1 MATIDERVVSLKLNN
16 KQFLSAIQESAAGMD
31 KLKGSLSKVG
41 ESASGLKRIGEI
53 ARNTTL
59 GDLAGSAL
67 DAASNMSV
75 LQGVGVAALGGIA
88 ATAVQAGKSL
98 VQSFI
103 QPIMDGFS
111 EYETQI
117 NAVQTILA
125 NTSQNGTT
133 LDQVNASLE
142 QLNTYADKTIYNFTE
157 MTNAIGTFT
166 VAGIGLEEST
176 AAVKGFS
183 NVAALSGANAQQ
195 AAGAMYQLA
204 QAMSSGVVK
213 LQDWMSIEK
222 AGIGGKQFQEA
233 LIETA
238 RVYGQGVDA
247 AIEKNGNFR
256 LSLQEGWLTAEVMT
270 TTLTALTNDLS
281 EAQLVEMGYSEEQ
294 AAKMKELAQK
304 AFDSATQIRTFTQM
318 IGTWAEALGSGW
330 SKTWQI
336 ILGDF
341 GQAQAL
347 FTGIGNWVGSIIDE
361 ASDARNSF
369 LEMWASLGGRDDLLR
384 GLKNIFLSIFKI
396 IGQLSTAFDRVFG
409 GASAEGLAR
418 ITKAFADFTEKL
430 FITNN
435 FADKLEWTFTG
446 LFSVFHILWTV
457 VSEVAQV
464 IFTVASHII
473 SALFPA
479 FAGVNSGVFQ
489 ITKVIGKVIYAFDQ
503 WFTRLDIGG
512 KLLKFLIPPIDLLG
526 KVISWVVGK
535 IHDFFMWLDIGGKV
549 TAAGAAIKGLSD
561 KFAALKDSFKN
572 SALGQ
577 QFAEAIDSI
586 HNAVDK
592 AKNKISEFGQMVGD
606 KLKNKFD
613 AGKNAV
619 INYFKGFDLGNIVS
633 MQDVLD
639 AVGKKFDQLAEKLK
653 ISERI
658 QWLKEKL
665 LELRDSLVELWHE
678 VQNSSAWKTLGD
690 AFSKAGDKVTGL
702 ASSFQDW
709 VNKHKNVKS
718 AAGATATAVASV
730 GDAAQG
736 AAQKAG
742 EAAKESFFKKWL
754 DDLKRLAEQLHLP
767 ELFESVKQKLIEIKN
782 LFTQTIGP
790 KIKEGATQ
798 AFGAIGDALGKANE
812 NLKSYDMGKILIT
825 AIGGSM
831 MVAIVKWVNTFKEN
845 LEKQNNLIDKVSE
858 TFDKLGGV
866 LEAFQQQVKA
876 EALIKI
882 AIAIGLLTLAL
893 LVMSLVPFK
902 KLVQGVVALGIVM
915 KMLMMTME
923 QLNSMDIKGIWEVMP
938 VLMALGVTLV
948 LIAAAIAI
956 LGKMNAA
963 DAIQG
968 VIAFRVV
975 MAILIEAL
983 DSISKNKTA
992 AEGAAVILALA
1003 LAANMFAIAVLILG
1017 SMPTDTAIQG
1027 VIALGAVVAIL
1038 AGFMYIVT
1046 KNPNMATGAAVLMG
1060 LAVAVNLLVG
1070 AIWIL
1075 GSMDTGKLLQGAIAV
1090 GAIIVVLGAALMA
1103 AGATRST
1110 AAGSIIAM
1118 AVAVIALSFAVEKL
1132 GNMDTVSLVK
1142 GIVALAAG
1150 LAILVAA
1157 MYGAEIFQ
1165 TGAIALSIAAV
1176 AVAIFGNSLKSLA
1189 ELSWIQIAAGLIA
1202 LAGGLAIMLAAAW
1215 VAQMVAPGLIIL
1227 TAVLIALGIAM
1238 LPVSIAL
1245 AGFALILGIAATAGA
1260 AAFVVLAEGIKM
1272 LSALLP
1278 QLAIDLANAIANFII
1293 TLGSK
1298 APEIGVAIAQ
1308 LMAAA
1313 IYAIVVNTPGVV
1325 HALFVLIQALMTEID
1340 SHAEEFGEKAAGTIA
1355 KFIQGIA
1362 NKLPDVI
1369 DAGTNLIIAFLDGI
1383 GNSFPKILDKA
1394 GETIVK
1400 FLDGIEQAITK
1411 YAPQIR
1417 QKGIDIAY
1425 AIVNGITGGLLDKA
1439 SEVKDE
1445 LVNLCSK
1452 AYNGAKDFFGIK
1464 SPSRLMRGFGHY
1476 VGEGLAIGIDKSTD
1490 RVEAASVGM
1499 ANAAY
1504 EAMKAS
1510 FDKVNELVEDDPSFQ
1525 PNIKPVLDL
1534 EELQKQAQAINGLG
1548 GSLGVSTNLANGAR
1562 PKLNLETDP
1571 GQAPTSPV
1579 TNVTF
1584 NQNNYSPESLSESEI
1599 YRQTHNQLARARRIL
1614 NS

>member
-16 KQFLSAIQESAAGMD
+16 QQFLSAIQTSAAGMD
-31 KLKGSLSKVG
+31 QLKSSLKMEG
-41 ESASGLKRIGEI
+41 ATSGLERIAEV
-53 ARNTTL
+53 ARNTSL
-59 GDLAGSAL
+59 GDLAAKAL
-67 DAASNMSV
+67 DVASNMSV
-75 LQGVGVAALGGIA
+75 MQAASLAALGGIGA
-88 ATAVQAGKSL
+88 AAVSAGQQLISGYFNIVKE
-98 VQSFI
+98 
-103 QPIMDGFS
+103 GFQ
-111 EYETQI
+111 EYELQMKS
-117 NAVQTILA
+117 VQTIMA
-125 NTSQNGTT
+125 NTASKGTT
-133 LDQVNASLE
+133 LAQTNAALKE
-142 QLNTYADKTIYNFTE
+142 LNTYADKTIYNFGE
-157 MTNAIGTFT
+157 MTKN
-166 VAGIGLEEST
+166 IGLFT
-176 AAVKGFS
+176 AAGVDLDTSVSSIKGLS
-183 NVAALSGANAQQ
+183 NLAAMSGATSEQ
-195 AAGAMYQLA
+195 AATAMQQLS
-204 QAMSSGVVK
+204 QAIAAGTVK
-213 LQDWMSIEK
+213 LQDWNSVVN
-222 AGIGGKQFQEA
+222 AGMGGEAFQNA
-233 LIETA
+233 LKETS
-238 RVYGQGVDA
+238 RMMGTGVDE
-247 AIEKNGNFR
+247 AIAKQGSFR
-256 LSLQEGWLTAEVMT
+256 ESLKDGWLTAEVMT
-270 TTLTALTNDLS
+270 KTLTAVTNDYS
-281 EAQLVEMGYSEEQ
+281 QEQLVAMGYTEEQ
-294 AAKMKELAQK
+294 AANLVQLAQNG
-304 AFDSATQIRTFTQM
+304 FDAATKVRTFTQL
-318 IGTWAEALGSGW
+318 IDTFKEAIGSGW
-330 SKTWQI
+330 SETFQI
-336 ILGDF
+336 LVGDFDEATELFTGLSDFLGGIVDASAKARNAMLQWWKDAGGREALINALAFAFQNVWKVVQSIGKAFASVFGGNLAFNLTRITFHFGVLMSYLEVTDNSANKIQRTFAGLFAAVRILITPFVEVGKIIFGVASALMAALYPATTGAGGGLLAITATLGDF
-341 GQAQAL
+341 VVWL
-347 FTGIGNWVGSIIDE
+347 NKSIQKMDI
-361 ASDARNSF
+361 A
-369 LEMWASLGGRDDLLR
+369 
-384 GLKNIFLSIFKI
+384 
-396 IGQLSTAFDRVFG
+396 
-409 GASAEGLAR
+409 
-418 ITKAFADFTEKL
+418 
-430 FITNN
+430 
-435 FADKLEWTFTG
+435 
-446 LFSVFHILWTV
+446 
-457 VSEVAQV
+457 
-464 IFTVASHII
+464 
-473 SALFPA
+473 
-479 FAGVNSGVFQ
+479 
-489 ITKVIGKVIYAFDQ
+489 GKV
-503 WFTRLDIGG
+503 
-512 KLLKFLIPPIDLLG
+512 LKFLVPPINL
-526 KVISWVVGK
+526 VGK
-535 IHDFFMWLDIGGKV
+535 ILTWVTEKIQDFFRWLDIGGRVRSLSASFGGLKSVIGTLNTAVVNSPIGKAFSTVGEKV
-549 TAAGAAIKGLSD
+549 GNTVLQVKEGIQSLGEHLGEKVSS
-561 KFAALKDSFKN
+561 KFKTF
-572 SALGQ
+572 
-577 QFAEAIDSI
+577 
-586 HNAVDK
+586 
-592 AKNKISEFGQMVGD
+592 GD
-606 KLKNKFD
+606 KLSGIFS
-613 AGKNAV
+613 
-619 INYFKGFDLGNIVS
+619 GFDVSNVDWMETVVGNLVS
-633 MQDVLD
+633 KFEQFGEKIKIGEKIEWLKQKLD
-639 AVGKKFDQLAEKLK
+639 DLAEAFAKLYEK
-653 ISERI
+653 ILHSGI
-658 QWLKEKL
+658 WDKL
-665 LELRDSLVELWHE
+665 GSGFD
-678 VQNSSAWKTLGD
+678 
-690 AFSKAGDKVTGL
+690 KAGEKVIGLATKFKDWVTGQNEVKTA
-702 ASSFQDW
+702 ASSTAAAVSEVGTAAAD
-709 VNKHKNVKS
+709 S
-718 AAGATATAVASV
+718 AK
-730 GDAAQG
+730 
-736 AAQKAG
+736 KAG
-742 EAAKESFFKKWL
+742 EAAKESFLHKWMEDIKK
-754 DDLKRLAEQLHLP
+754 LAEQLHLP

-790 KIKEGATQ
+790 KIKEGASQ
-798 AFGAIGDALGKANE
+798 AFGAIGEALGKANE

-831 MVAIVKWVNTFKEN
+831 MVAIVKWVKTFSEN
-845 LEKQNNLIDKVSE
+845 LEKQGNLIDKVSE
-858 TFDKLGGV
+858 TFDKLGNV
-866 LEAFQQQVKA
+866 LEAFEQQVKA

-893 LVMSLVPFK
+893 LVMALVPFK

-923 QLNSMDIKGIWEVMP
+923 QVNSMDIKGIWEVMP
-938 VLMALGVTLV
+938 VLLALGVTLV

-1017 SMPTDTAIQG
+1017 SMPTETAIQG

-1202 LAGGLAIMLAAAW
+1202 LAGGLAILLAAAW

-1313 IYAIVVNTPGVV
+1313 IYAITVNIPGVV
-1325 HALFVLIQALMTEID
+1325 HALFVLIQALMAEID

-1417 QKGIDIAY
+1417 EKGINIAY

-1452 AYNGAKDFFGIK
+1452 AYEGAKDFFGIK

-1490 RVEAASVGM
+1490 RVESASVGM

-1504 EAMKAS
+1504 EAMKQS
-1510 FDKVNELVEDDPSFQ
+1510 FDKVNELIEDDPSFQ

-1534 EELQKQAQAINGLG
+1534 EELQKQAQAINGIG
-1548 GSLGVSTNLANGAR
+1548 GSLGVSTSLANGAR
-1562 PKLNLETDP
+1562 PKLNLESDP
-1571 GQAPTSPV
+1571 GQASTNPV

-1584 NQNNYSPESLSESEI
+1584 NQNNYSPESLSEAEI

>member
-31 KLKGSLSKVG
+31 KLKGSLGKVG
-41 ESASGLKRIGEI
+41 ESAGGLQRIGEI

-59 GDLAGSAL
+59 GDLASSAL

-75 LQGVGVAALGGIA
+75 LQGIGVAALGGVASMAIE
-88 ATAVQAGKSL
+88 AGKSV
-98 VQSFI
+98 VQGFL
-103 QPIMDGFS
+103 QPIKDGFA

-142 QLNTYADKTIYNFTE
+142 ELNTYADKTIYNFTE

-204 QAMSSGVVK
+204 QAMSSGAVK

-238 RVYGQGVDA
+238 RVYGQNVDA
-247 AIEKNGNFR
+247 AIAKNGNFR

-270 TTLTALTNDLS
+270 KTLTALTNDLS
-281 EAQLVEMGYSEEQ
+281 ESQLVEMGYSDEQ
-294 AAKMKELAQK
+294 AAKMKQLAQK
-304 AFDSATQIRTFTQM
+304 AFDSATQIRTFSQM
-318 IGTWAEALGSGW
+318 IGTWGEALGSGW
-330 SKTWQI
+330 SKSWQI

-341 GQAQAL
+341 GQAQVL
-347 FTGIGNWVGSIIDE
+347 FTSMGNWVGGLIDKM
-361 ASDARNSF
+361 SDARNAM
-369 LEMWASLGGRDDLLR
+369 LQWWASAGGRESLINAL
-384 GLKNIFLSIFKI
+384 
-396 IGQLSTAFDRVFG
+396 AFAFQNVWKVVQAVGKAFGSVFG
-409 GASAEGLAR
+409 GNTAFNLTRMTFHLGVLLSYLEVTDNSANKIQRTFAGLFAAVRILITPFIEVGKIIFGVASALMAALYPATTGAGGGLLA
-418 ITKAFADFTEKL
+418 ITATLGDF
-430 FITNN
+430 
-435 FADKLEWTFTG
+435 
-446 LFSVFHILWTV
+446 V
-457 VSEVAQV
+457 VWLNKSIQKMDIA
-464 IFTVASHII
+464 
-473 SALFPA
+473 
-479 FAGVNSGVFQ
+479 
-489 ITKVIGKVIYAFDQ
+489 GKV
-503 WFTRLDIGG
+503 
-512 KLLKFLIPPIDLLG
+512 LKFLVPPINLLG
-526 KVISWVVGK
+526 KILTWVTEK
-535 IHDFFMWLDIGGKV
+535 IQGFFRWLDIGGRVK
-549 TAAGAAIKGLSD
+549 
-561 KFAALKDSFKN
+561 
-572 SALGQ
+572 ALGSA
-577 QFAEAIDSI
+577 FSGLKTAIGSLNTAIANSPIGKAFSAVGEKVSNTVLSI
-586 HNAVDK
+586 KESIQSLGEHIGEKVSSK
-592 AKNKISEFGQMVGD
+592 FKTFGD
-606 KLKNKFD
+606 KLSGVFTGFD
-613 AGKNAV
+613 ASKVDWIEEV
-619 INYFKGFDLGNIVS
+619 IGGMVSKLEQFGQKIKVAEKIEWFKQKLDELAEAFAKLYEKILHAGIWEKVGAGFD
-633 MQDVLD
+633 
-639 AVGKKFDQLAEKLK
+639 
-653 ISERI
+653 
-658 QWLKEKL
+658 
-665 LELRDSLVELWHE
+665 
-678 VQNSSAWKTLGD
+678 
-690 AFSKAGDKVTGL
+690 KAGNKVISLATKFKDWVTG
-702 ASSFQDW
+702 Q
-709 VNKHKNVKS
+709 NEVKTAATTTAAAVSEVGTAAADS
-718 AAGATATAVASV
+718 AK
-730 GDAAQG
+730 
-736 AAQKAG
+736 KAG
-742 EAAKESFFKKWL
+742 EAAKESFLHKWMEDIKK
-754 DDLKRLAEQLHLP
+754 LAEQLHLP
-767 ELFESVKQKLIEIKN
+767 ELFESVKEKLIEIKN

-798 AFGAIGDALGKANE
+798 AFGAIGEALGKANE

-831 MVAIVKWVNTFKEN
+831 MIAIVKWVKTFSEN
-845 LEKQNNLIDKVSE
+845 LEKQGQFIDKVSE
-858 TFDKLGGV
+858 TFDKLGNV
-866 LEAFQQQVKA
+866 LEAFEQQVKS

-893 LVMSLVPFK
+893 LVMALVPFK
-902 KLVQGVVALGIVM
+902 KLVQGIVALGIVM
-915 KMLMMTME
+915 KMLTMTLE
-923 QLNSMDIKGIWEVMP
+923 QVSNIDIKGIWQVMP
-938 VLMALGVTLV
+938 VLLALGVTLI

-983 DSISKNKTA
+983 DSVSKNKTA
-992 AEGAAVILALA
+992 PEGAAIILALA

-1017 SMPTDTAIQG
+1017 SMPTETAIQG

-1060 LAVAVNLLVG
+1060 LAVAVNLLVA

-1090 GAIIVVLGAALMA
+1090 GAIIIVLGAALMA

-1118 AVAVIALSFAVEKL
+1118 ALAVIVLSFAVEKL

-1165 TGAIALSIAAV
+1165 TGAVMLSIAAV
-1176 AVAIFGNSLKSLA
+1176 AVALFANSLKGLA

-1202 LAGGLAIMLAAAW
+1202 LAGGLAILLAAAW
-1215 VAQMVAPGLIIL
+1215 VAQMVAPGLILL
-1227 TAVLIALGIAM
+1227 TAVLVALGFAM
-1238 LPVSIAL
+1238 LPVAITMA
-1245 AGFALILGIAATAGA
+1245 AFAVVLGIAATAGA

-1313 IYAIVVNTPGVV
+1313 IYAITVNIPGVV

-1340 SHAEEFGEKAAGTIA
+1340 SHAEEFGEKAAGSIA

-1476 VGEGLAIGIDKSTD
+1476 VGEGLAIGIDKSKD

-1504 EAMKAS
+1504 EAMKES

-1534 EELQKQAQAINGLG
+1534 EELQKQAQAINGIG
-1548 GSLGVSTNLANGAR
+1548 GSLGVSTSLANGAR
-1562 PKLNLETDP
+1562 PKLNLEADP
-1571 GQAPTSPV
+1571 GQAPTNPV

-1584 NQNNYSPESLSESEI
+1584 NQNNYSPESLSEAEI

-1614 NS
+1614 SS

>member
-16 KQFLSAIQESAAGMD
+16 QQFLSAIQTSAAGMD
-31 KLKGSLSKVG
+31 QLKSSLKMEG
-41 ESASGLKRIGEI
+41 ATSGLERIAEV
-53 ARNTTL
+53 ARNTSL
-59 GDLAGSAL
+59 GDLAAKAL
-67 DAASNMSV
+67 DVASNMSV
-75 LQGVGVAALGGIA
+75 MQAASLAALGGIGA
-88 ATAVQAGKSL
+88 AAVSAGQQLISGYFNIVKE
-98 VQSFI
+98 
-103 QPIMDGFS
+103 GFQ
-111 EYETQI
+111 EYELQMKS
-117 NAVQTILA
+117 VQTIMA
-125 NTSQNGTT
+125 NTASKGTT
-133 LDQVNASLE
+133 LAQTNAALKE
-142 QLNTYADKTIYNFTE
+142 LNTYADKTIYNFGE
-157 MTNAIGTFT
+157 MTKN
-166 VAGIGLEEST
+166 IGLFT
-176 AAVKGFS
+176 AAGVDLDTSVSSIKGLS
-183 NVAALSGANAQQ
+183 NLAAMSGATSEQ
-195 AAGAMYQLA
+195 AATAMQQLS
-204 QAMSSGVVK
+204 QAIAAGTVK
-213 LQDWMSIEK
+213 LQDWNSVVN
-222 AGIGGKQFQEA
+222 AGMGGEAFQNA
-233 LIETA
+233 LKETS
-238 RVYGQGVDA
+238 RMMGTGVDE
-247 AIEKNGNFR
+247 AIAKQGSFR
-256 LSLQEGWLTAEVMT
+256 ESLKDGWLTAEVMT
-270 TTLTALTNDLS
+270 KTLTAVTNDYS
-281 EAQLVEMGYSEEQ
+281 QEQLVAMGYTEEQ
-294 AAKMKELAQK
+294 AANLVQLAQNG
-304 AFDSATQIRTFTQM
+304 FDAATKVRTFTQL
-318 IGTWAEALGSGW
+318 IDTFKEAIGSGW
-330 SKTWQI
+330 SETFQI
-336 ILGDF
+336 LVGDFDEATELFTGLSDFLGGIVDASAKARNAMLQWWKDAGGREALINALAFAFQNVWKVVQSIGKAFASVFGGNLAFNLTRITFHFGVLMSYLEVTDNSANKIQRTFAGLFAAVRILITPFVEVGKIIFGVASALMAALYPATTGAGGGLLAITATLGDF
-341 GQAQAL
+341 VVWL
-347 FTGIGNWVGSIIDE
+347 NKSIQKMDI
-361 ASDARNSF
+361 A
-369 LEMWASLGGRDDLLR
+369 
-384 GLKNIFLSIFKI
+384 
-396 IGQLSTAFDRVFG
+396 
-409 GASAEGLAR
+409 
-418 ITKAFADFTEKL
+418 
-430 FITNN
+430 
-435 FADKLEWTFTG
+435 
-446 LFSVFHILWTV
+446 
-457 VSEVAQV
+457 
-464 IFTVASHII
+464 
-473 SALFPA
+473 
-479 FAGVNSGVFQ
+479 
-489 ITKVIGKVIYAFDQ
+489 GKV
-503 WFTRLDIGG
+503 
-512 KLLKFLIPPIDLLG
+512 LKFLVPPINL
-526 KVISWVVGK
+526 VGK
-535 IHDFFMWLDIGGKV
+535 ILTWVTEKIQDFFRWLDIGGRIRSLSASFGGLK
-549 TAAGAAIKGLSD
+549 GAIG
-561 KFAALKDSFKN
+561 
-572 SALGQ
+572 
-577 QFAEAIDSI
+577 
-586 HNAVDK
+586 
-592 AKNKISEFGQMVGD
+592 
-606 KLKNKFD
+606 
-613 AGKNAV
+613 
-619 INYFKGFDLGNIVS
+619 
-633 MQDVLD
+633 
-639 AVGKKFDQLAEKLK
+639 
-653 ISERI
+653 
-658 QWLKEKL
+658 
-665 LELRDSLVELWHE
+665 
-678 VQNSSAWKTLGD
+678 TL
-690 AFSKAGDKVTGL
+690 
-702 ASSFQDW
+702 
-709 VNKHKNVKS
+709 N
-718 AAGATATAVASV
+718 TAVANSPIGKAFSAV
-730 GDAAQG
+730 GEKVSNTVLQIKEGIQSLGEHVGEKVSSKFKSFGEKLSGIFSGFDVSNVDWMETVVGNLVTKFEQFGEKIKLGEKVEWLKQKLDSLAESFAKLYDKVLHAGIWEKLGSGFDKAGEKVLGLATKFKDWVTGQNEVKTAASST
-736 AAQKAG
+736 AAAVSEVGSAAADSAKKAG
-742 EAAKESFFKKWL
+742 EAAKESFLHKWMEDIKK
-754 DDLKRLAEQLHLP
+754 LAEQLHLP

-866 LEAFQQQVKA
+866 LEAFEQQVKS

-893 LVMSLVPFK
+893 LVMALVPFK
-902 KLVQGVVALGIVM
+902 KLIQGVVALGIVM
-915 KMLMMTME
+915 KMLTMTLE
-923 QLNSMDIKGIWEVMP
+923 QLGSMDVKGVWEVMP
-938 VLMALGVTLV
+938 VLFALGVTLV

-1202 LAGGLAIMLAAAW
+1202 LAGGLAILLAAAW

-1313 IYAIVVNTPGVV
+1313 IYAITVNIPGVV

-1417 QKGIDIAY
+1417 EKGINIAY

-1452 AYNGAKDFFGIK
+1452 AYEGAKDFFGIK
-1464 SPSRLMRGFGHY
+1464 SPSRLMRAFGGY
-1476 VGEGLAIGIDKSTD
+1476 VGDGLAIGIDKSTD
-1490 RVEAASVGM
+1490 RVESASVGM

-1504 EAMKAS
+1504 EAMKQS
-1510 FDKVNELVEDDPSFQ
+1510 FDKVNDLIEDDPSFQ

-1534 EELQKQAQAINGLG
+1534 EELQKQAQAINGIG
-1548 GSLGVSTNLANGAR
+1548 GSLGVSTSLANGAR
-1562 PKLNLETDP
+1562 PKLNLESDP

-1584 NQNNYSPESLSESEI
+1584 NQNNYSPESLSEAEI

>member
-16 KQFLSAIQESAAGMD
+16 NQFLSAIQTSAAGMD
-31 KLKGSLSKVG
+31 QLKSSLKMEG
-41 ESASGLKRIGEI
+41 ATSGLERIAEV
-53 ARNTTL
+53 ARNTSL
-59 GDLAGSAL
+59 GDLAAKAL
-67 DAASNMSV
+67 DVASNMSIMQAAS
-75 LQGVGVAALGGIA
+75 LAALGGIGA
-88 ATAVQAGKSL
+88 AAVSAGQQLISGYFNIVKE
-98 VQSFI
+98 
-103 QPIMDGFS
+103 GFQ
-111 EYETQI
+111 EYELQMKS
-117 NAVQTILA
+117 VQTIMA
-125 NTSQNGTT
+125 NTASKGTT
-133 LDQVNASLE
+133 LSETNSALKE
-142 QLNTYADKTIYNFTE
+142 LNTYADRTIYNFGE
-157 MTNAIGTFT
+157 MTKN
-166 VAGIGLEEST
+166 IGLFT
-176 AAVKGFS
+176 AAGVDLNTSVASIKGLS
-183 NVAALSGANAQQ
+183 NLAAMSGATSEQ
-195 AAGAMYQLA
+195 AATAMQQLS
-204 QAMSSGVVK
+204 QAISAGTVK
-213 LQDWMSIEK
+213 LQDWNSVVN
-222 AGIGGKQFQEA
+222 AGMGGEAFQNA
-233 LIETA
+233 LRETS
-238 RVYGQGVDA
+238 RMMGTGVDE
-247 AIEKNGNFR
+247 AIAKQGSFR
-256 LSLQEGWLTAEVMT
+256 ESLKDGWLTAEVMT
-270 TTLTALTNDLS
+270 KTLTAVTNDYS
-281 EAQLVEMGYSEEQ
+281 QEQLVAMGYTEEQ
-294 AAKMKELAQK
+294 AANLVQLAQNG
-304 AFDSATQIRTFTQM
+304 FDAATKVRTFTQL
-318 IGTWAEALGSGW
+318 IDTFKEAIGSGW
-330 SKTWQI
+330 SETFQI
-336 ILGDF
+336 LLGDF
-341 GQAQAL
+341 DEATEL
-347 FTGIGNWVGSIIDE
+347 FTGISDFLGGIVD
-361 ASDARNSF
+361 ASAKARNAM
-369 LEMWASLGGRDDLLR
+369 LQWWKDAGGREALINALAFAFQNVW
-384 GLKNIFLSIFKI
+384 KVVQA
-396 IGQLSTAFDRVFG
+396 IGKAFASVFG
-409 GASAEGLAR
+409 GNLAFNLTRITYHFGVLMSYLEVTDNSANKIQRTFAGLFAAVRLLITPFVEAGKIIFGVASALMAALYPATTGAGGGLLA
-418 ITKAFADFTEKL
+418 ITATLGDF
-430 FITNN
+430 
-435 FADKLEWTFTG
+435 
-446 LFSVFHILWTV
+446 V
-457 VSEVAQV
+457 VWLNKSIQKMDIA
-464 IFTVASHII
+464 
-473 SALFPA
+473 
-479 FAGVNSGVFQ
+479 
-489 ITKVIGKVIYAFDQ
+489 GKV
-503 WFTRLDIGG
+503 
-512 KLLKFLIPPIDLLG
+512 LKFLVPPINLLG
-526 KVISWVVGK
+526 KILTWVTEK
-535 IHDFFMWLDIGGKV
+535 IQGFFKWLDIGGRVK
-549 TAAGAAIKGLSD
+549 
-561 KFAALKDSFKN
+561 
-572 SALGQ
+572 ALGSA
-577 QFAEAIDSI
+577 FGGLKGAIGSLNTAIANSPIGKAFSAVGEKVSNTVLSI
-586 HNAVDK
+586 KESIQSLGEHIGEKVSSK
-592 AKNKISEFGQMVGD
+592 FKTFGD
-606 KLKNKFD
+606 KLSGVFTGFD
-613 AGKNAV
+613 ASKVDWIEEVVGGMVSKLEQFGQKIKVAEK
-619 INYFKGFDLGNIVS
+619 IEWFKQKLDELAEAFAKLYDKILHAGIWEKVGSGFD
-633 MQDVLD
+633 
-639 AVGKKFDQLAEKLK
+639 
-653 ISERI
+653 
-658 QWLKEKL
+658 
-665 LELRDSLVELWHE
+665 
-678 VQNSSAWKTLGD
+678 
-690 AFSKAGDKVTGL
+690 KAGNKVISLATKFKDWVTG
-702 ASSFQDW
+702 Q
-709 VNKHKNVKS
+709 NEVKTAATTTAAAVSEVGTAAADS
-718 AAGATATAVASV
+718 AK
-730 GDAAQG
+730 
-736 AAQKAG
+736 KAG
-742 EAAKESFFKKWL
+742 EAAKESFLHKWMEDIKK
-754 DDLKRLAEQLHLP
+754 LAEQLHLP
-767 ELFESVKQKLIEIKN
+767 ELFESVKEKLIEIKN

-798 AFGAIGDALGKANE
+798 AFGAIGEALGKANE

-831 MVAIVKWVNTFKEN
+831 MVAIVKWVKTFSEN
-845 LEKQNNLIDKVSE
+845 LEKQGQFIDKVSE
-858 TFDKLGGV
+858 TFDKLGNV
-866 LEAFQQQVKA
+866 LEAFEQQVKS

-893 LVMSLVPFK
+893 LVMALVPFK
-902 KLVQGVVALGIVM
+902 KLVQGIVALGIVM
-915 KMLMMTME
+915 KMLTMTLE
-923 QLNSMDIKGIWEVMP
+923 QVSNIDIKGIWQVMP
-938 VLMALGVTLV
+938 VLLALGVTLV

-983 DSISKNKTA
+983 DSVSKNKTA
-992 AEGAAVILALA
+992 PEGAAIILALA

-1017 SMPTDTAIQG
+1017 SMPTETAIQG

-1060 LAVAVNLLVG
+1060 LAVAVNLLVA

-1090 GAIIVVLGAALMA
+1090 GAIIIVLGAALMA

-1118 AVAVIALSFAVEKL
+1118 ALAVIVLSFAVEKL

-1165 TGAIALSIAAV
+1165 TGAVMLSIAAV
-1176 AVAIFGNSLKSLA
+1176 AVALFANSLKGLA

-1202 LAGGLAIMLAAAW
+1202 LAGGLAILLAAAW
-1215 VAQMVAPGLIIL
+1215 VAQMVAPGLILL
-1227 TAVLIALGIAM
+1227 TAVLVALGFAM
-1238 LPVSIAL
+1238 LPVAITMA
-1245 AGFALILGIAATAGA
+1245 AFAVVLGIAATAGA

-1313 IYAIVVNTPGVV
+1313 IYAITVNIPGVV

-1340 SHAEEFGEKAAGTIA
+1340 SHAEEFGEKAAGSIA

-1394 GETIVK
+1394 GETIIK

-1504 EAMKAS
+1504 EAMKES

>member
-16 KQFLSAIQESAAGMD
+16 QQFLSAIQTSAAGMD
-31 KLKGSLSKVG
+31 QLKGALKMEG
-41 ESASGLKRIGEI
+41 ATSGLERVAEV
-53 ARNTTL
+53 ARNTSL
-59 GDLAGSAL
+59 GDLAAKAL
-67 DAASNMSV
+67 DVASNMSV
-75 LQGVGVAALGGIA
+75 MQAASLAALGGIGA
-88 ATAVQAGKSL
+88 AAVSAGQQLISGYFNIIKE
-98 VQSFI
+98 
-103 QPIMDGFS
+103 GFQ
-111 EYETQI
+111 EYELQMKS
-117 NAVQTILA
+117 VQTIMA
-125 NTSQNGTT
+125 NTASKGTT
-133 LDQVNASLE
+133 LSETNAALKE
-142 QLNTYADKTIYNFTE
+142 LNTYADRTIYNFGE
-157 MTNAIGTFT
+157 MTKN
-166 VAGIGLEEST
+166 IGLFT
-176 AAVKGFS
+176 AAGVDLNTSVASIKGLS
-183 NVAALSGANAQQ
+183 NLAAMSGATSEQ
-195 AAGAMYQLA
+195 AATAMQQLS
-204 QAMSSGVVK
+204 QAIAAGTVK
-213 LQDWMSIEK
+213 LQDWNSVVN
-222 AGIGGKQFQEA
+222 AGMGGEAFQNA
-233 LIETA
+233 LKETS
-238 RVYGQGVDA
+238 RMMGTGVDE
-247 AIEKNGNFR
+247 AIAKQGSFR
-256 LSLQEGWLTAEVMT
+256 ESLKDGWLTAEVMT
-270 TTLTALTNDLS
+270 KTLTAVTNDYS
-281 EAQLVEMGYSEEQ
+281 QEQLVAMGYTEEQ
-294 AAKMKELAQK
+294 AANLVQLAQNG
-304 AFDSATQIRTFTQM
+304 FDAATKVRTFTQL
-318 IGTWAEALGSGW
+318 IDTFKEAIGSGW
-330 SKTWQI
+330 SETFQI
-336 ILGDF
+336 LVGDFDEATELFTGLSDFLGGIVDASAKARNAMLQWWKDAGGREALINALAFAFQNVWKVVQSIGKAFASVFGGNLAFNLTRITFHFGVLMSYLEVTDNSANKIQRTFAGLFAAVRILITPFVEVGKIIFGVASALMAALYPATTGAGGGLLAITATLGDF
-341 GQAQAL
+341 VVWL
-347 FTGIGNWVGSIIDE
+347 NKSIQKMDI
-361 ASDARNSF
+361 A
-369 LEMWASLGGRDDLLR
+369 
-384 GLKNIFLSIFKI
+384 
-396 IGQLSTAFDRVFG
+396 
-409 GASAEGLAR
+409 
-418 ITKAFADFTEKL
+418 
-430 FITNN
+430 
-435 FADKLEWTFTG
+435 
-446 LFSVFHILWTV
+446 
-457 VSEVAQV
+457 
-464 IFTVASHII
+464 
-473 SALFPA
+473 
-479 FAGVNSGVFQ
+479 
-489 ITKVIGKVIYAFDQ
+489 GKV
-503 WFTRLDIGG
+503 
-512 KLLKFLIPPIDLLG
+512 LKFLVPPINL
-526 KVISWVVGK
+526 VGK
-535 IHDFFMWLDIGGKV
+535 ILTWVTEKIQDFFKWLDIGGRVRSLSSAFGGLKGAIGTLNTAVANSPIGKAFSAVGEKV
-549 TAAGAAIKGLSD
+549 SNTVLQIKEGIQSLGEQLGEKVSSKFKTFGEKLSGI
-561 KFAALKDSFKN
+561 FS
-572 SALGQ
+572 
-577 QFAEAIDSI
+577 
-586 HNAVDK
+586 
-592 AKNKISEFGQMVGD
+592 
-606 KLKNKFD
+606 
-613 AGKNAV
+613 
-619 INYFKGFDLGNIVS
+619 GFDVSNVDWMETVVGNLVS
-633 MQDVLD
+633 
-639 AVGKKFDQLAEKLK
+639 KFEQFGEKIKIGEKIEKLK
-653 ISERI
+653 QKLDELAEAFAKLYEKILHAGI
-658 QWLKEKL
+658 WEKL
-665 LELRDSLVELWHE
+665 GSGFD
-678 VQNSSAWKTLGD
+678 
-690 AFSKAGDKVTGL
+690 KAGEKVIGLATKFKDWVTG
-702 ASSFQDW
+702 Q
-709 VNKHKNVKS
+709 NEVKTAATTTAAAVSEVGTAAADS
-718 AAGATATAVASV
+718 AK
-730 GDAAQG
+730 
-736 AAQKAG
+736 KAG
-742 EAAKESFFKKWL
+742 EAAKESFLHKWME
-754 DDLKRLAEQLHLP
+754 DIKRLAEQLHLP

-866 LEAFQQQVKA
+866 LEAFEQQVKS

-893 LVMSLVPFK
+893 LVMALVPFK
-902 KLVQGVVALGIVM
+902 KLIQGVVALGIVM
-915 KMLMMTME
+915 KMLTMTLE
-923 QLNSMDIKGIWEVMP
+923 QLGSMDVKGVWEVMP
-938 VLMALGVTLV
+938 VLFALGVTLV

-1202 LAGGLAIMLAAAW
+1202 LAGGLAILLAAAW

-1245 AGFALILGIAATAGA
+1245 AAFALILGIAATAGA

-1298 APEIGVAIAQ
+1298 APEIGVAMAQ
-1308 LMAAA
+1308 LLAAA
-1313 IYAIVVNTPGVV
+1313 IYAITINTPGVV
-1325 HALFVLIQALMTEID
+1325 HAIFVLIQALMTEID
-1340 SHAEEFGEKAAGTIA
+1340 SHAEEFGEKAAGSIA

-1417 QKGIDIAY
+1417 EKGINIAY

-1452 AYNGAKDFFGIK
+1452 AYEGAKDFFGIK
-1464 SPSRLMRGFGHY
+1464 SPSRLMRAFGGY
-1476 VGEGLAIGIDKSTD
+1476 VGDGLAIGIDKSTD
-1490 RVEAASVGM
+1490 RVESASVGM

-1504 EAMKAS
+1504 EAMKQS
-1510 FDKVNELVEDDPSFQ
+1510 FDKVNDLIEDDPSFQ

-1534 EELQKQAQAINGLG
+1534 EELQKQAQAINGIG
-1548 GSLGVSTNLANGAR
+1548 GSLGVSTSLANGAR
-1562 PKLNLETDP
+1562 PKLNLESDP

-1584 NQNNYSPESLSESEI
+1584 NQNNYSPESLSEAEI